1 MEIEVFNSMI
11 TLSKTE
17 DLFAYST
24 RLNISVPEP
33 ITLKQITPLIDSFCE
48 LKEINSGGEILPNKR
63 IIAVQKEYPLHSS
76 RFSYQYQRVIKKY
89 IAQIFLKNEICF
101 DKFVC
106 ETDDFK
112 TFKWYV
118 KELNTELIKVLDTM
132 KLTMNTMNDDILYPI
147 N

>member
-1 MEIEVFNSMI
+1 MKIEVFNSII

-17 DLFAYST
+17 DLFAYYT
-24 RLNISVPEP
+24 KLNISVPEP

-63 IIAVQKEYPLHSS
+63 IIAVQKEYSS
-76 RFSYQYQRVIKKY
+76 RISFQHQRVIKKY

-118 KELNTELIKVLDTM
+118 KKPNTEFIKVLDTM
-132 KLTMNTMNDDILYPI
+132 KHTMNTMNDDILYPI

>member
-17 DLFAYST
+17 DLFAYYT
-24 RLNISVPEP
+24 KLNISVPEP

-63 IIAVQKEYPLHSS
+63 IIAVQKEYS
-76 RFSYQYQRVIKKY
+76 RISFQRQHQHIIKKY

-118 KELNTELIKVLDTM
+118 KKPNTEFIKVL
-132 KLTMNTMNDDILYPI
+132 NTMNDDILYPI